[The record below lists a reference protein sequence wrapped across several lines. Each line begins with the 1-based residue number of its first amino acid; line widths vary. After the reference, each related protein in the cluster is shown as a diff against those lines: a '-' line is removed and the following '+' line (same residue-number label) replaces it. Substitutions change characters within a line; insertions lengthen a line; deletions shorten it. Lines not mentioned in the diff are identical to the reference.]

1 MEKKRRIVHITGE
14 FNKFIEGRITGF
26 ITGVKRD
33 LSRDGYWIKRRDNAT
48 TFTFDATNEEYDA
61 VKELIIC
68 HFGSI
73 EKMTI
78 EFVEF

>member
-1 MEKKRRIVHITGE
+1 MEKKRRIVRITGE

-33 LSRDGYWIKRRDNAT
+33 LSRDGHRIKRCDNST
-48 TFTFDATNEEYDA
+48 TFIFDATSEEYDA

-73 EKMTI
+73 EKMDI
-78 EFVEF
+78 EFIEF